1 MLFHIRSLESTNNA
15 SEMLKASFWIRQV
28 RDIQIMRAYDRFH
41 NIFHFVVTGLPDF
54 EVALRDTQDILNRT
68 VKMIDP
74 EYRQ

>member
-1 MLFHIRSLESTNNA
+1 
-15 SEMLKASFWIRQV
+15 MLKASFWIQQV

-68 VKMIDP
+68 IEMIGQ
-74 EYRQ
+74 EYGQ